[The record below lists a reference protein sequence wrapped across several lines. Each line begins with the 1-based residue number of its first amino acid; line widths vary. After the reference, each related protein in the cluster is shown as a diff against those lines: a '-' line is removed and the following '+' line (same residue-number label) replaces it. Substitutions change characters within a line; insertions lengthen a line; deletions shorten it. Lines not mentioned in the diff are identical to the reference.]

1 MENVVIVGSGA
12 AGWTAAV
19 YAARANLEPLVIA
32 GDLLG
37 GQLTTTTD
45 VENYPGFEDGVLG
58 GELMEKMQKQA
69 ERFGARI
76 EYDFVEKCDF
86 VDDGIHTVCLR
97 GGKEIQAKTVII
109 ATGASP
115 RKIGIESERALE
127 NKGVSYCAVCDGSFF
142 RGVPLIVVGGG
153 DSACEEATFLTK
165 FGSKVTM
172 IHRRDEFR
180 ASKIM
185 ADRAIN
191 HEKIEIVWDSVVEEV
206 LGVEEDKMIGVRVR
220 NVKTDETSVIEAEG
234 LFVAI
239 GHTPNTAPFK
249 GNLAMDENGYII
261 VEGDSSRTNIKGVF
275 SAGDCADHVY
285 RQAITA
291 AGMGCRAALDAER
304 YLAAKE

>member
-1 MENVVIVGSGA
+1 
-12 AGWTAAV
+12 
-19 YAARANLEPLVIA
+19 
-32 GDLLG
+32 
-37 GQLTTTTD
+37 
-45 VENYPGFEDGVLG
+45 
-58 GELMEKMQKQA
+58 
-69 ERFGARI
+69 
-76 EYDFVEKCDF
+76 
-86 VDDGIHTVCLR
+86 
-97 GGKEIQAKTVII
+97 
-109 ATGASP
+109 
-115 RKIGIESERALE
+115 
-127 NKGVSYCAVCDGSFF
+127 
-142 RGVPLIVVGGG
+142 
-153 DSACEEATFLTK
+153 
-165 FGSKVTM
+165 M